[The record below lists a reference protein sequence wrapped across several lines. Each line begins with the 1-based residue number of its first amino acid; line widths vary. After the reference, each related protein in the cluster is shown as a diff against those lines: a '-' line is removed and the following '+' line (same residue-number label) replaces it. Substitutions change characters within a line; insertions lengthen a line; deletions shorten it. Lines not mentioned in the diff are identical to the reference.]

1 MPNTSGLAA
10 SSANAGGGAMSPSS
24 IVSVELTH
32 TDEMSDTLIA
42 RTRAT

>member
-1 MPNTSGLAA
+1 MPNTRDWVA
-10 SSANAGGGAMSPSS
+10 SSASAGGGAMSPSS